1 MNETEQND
9 NWYALFV
16 VTGEEDKVKERLNY
30 KFSDRFRFLV
40 PKRRLRER
48 KNGKWFF
55 NTRVL
60 FPGYVLVNGNIDIDD
75 YYSLKNVPGLIRLLR
90 SGNDILKVDNDEIYL
105 ISKLMCNGGEI
116 IEFSTVLVE
125 NGKVVVVDGPLVS
138 MEGIIEAIDHRKG
151 RAKVRMSF
159 LGEERTVDLGI
170 SVLRPA

>member
-1 MNETEQND
+1 MNETEQID

-48 KNGKWFF
+48 KDGKWFF

-60 FPGYVLVNGNIDIDD
+60 FPGYVLVNGYIDIDD
-75 YYSLKNVPGLIRLLR
+75 YYDLKNVPGLIRLLR
-90 SGNDILKVDNDEIYL
+90 SGTDILRIDRNEIYL
-105 ISKLMCNGGEI
+105 ISKLMCNGEI
-116 IEFSTVLVE
+116 IEFSTALVE

-138 MEGIIEAIDHRKG
+138 MEGIIVGIDHRKG